1 MAMNPRLLRPLAT
14 GFNPGNLSGLE
25 LWLDATQA
33 SSITLNTGNTPNTV
47 SQWRDRRPSSTALL
61 GQTASNQQPDYVA
74 SSLNGLPGIKLA
86 AGRNLS
92 TTTWANNFAQ
102 PTTYFCVFRTPA
114 SGTTWSLFDGLTARQ
129 TIFGNTITQLVM
141 FAGSSATAIT
151 VVADTAYAA
160 VLIYNGASSSA
171 RLNTKT
177 AVTRNPSTN
186 AISGLFIGSGAGV
199 RNDINEFG
207 LLSRAVTDSEAGRLM
222 DYLARKWGITLT

>member
-1 MAMNPRLLRPLAT
+1 MSPRLLRPVAT

-25 LWLDATQA
+25 LWLDATQT
-33 SSITLNTGNTPNTV
+33 STITLNTGNSPATV
-47 SQWRDRRPSSTALL
+47 SQWRDRRPTSSALL
-61 GQTASNQQPDYVA
+61 AQQASNQQPDYVA

-86 AGRNLS
+86 AGRNLG

-114 SGTTWSLFDGLTARQ
+114 SGTTWSLFDGLTTRQ
-129 TIFGNTITQLVM
+129 HVFGNTATALVM

-151 VVADTAYAA
+151 VVANTVYAA

-186 AISGLFIGSGAGV
+186 NINKLFIGSAGGL